1 MARIGAGVAALLL
14 LAACGAPGPRDYSR
28 GLVAV
33 PVGQQAAPPLPVS
46 YQRGVERATSEAPF
60 QRGALAVAA
69 REGGRVETFDLVP
82 CQGGRAI
89 CAGSDRGPAGTL
101 ARTPDWFVVRGLY
114 GRTFWLSHGGDGYV
128 QRGNVLWSL
137 AWSARADGRG
147 EGPGPQP
154 PSGREL
160 GTGPVLETNAPHR

>member
-1 MARIGAGVAALLL
+1 MARIGFGAAALLL
-14 LAACGAPGPRDYSR
+14 LAACGSPPPQDYSHP
-28 GLVAV
+28 LLAI
-33 PVGQQAAPPLPVS
+33 PVGQQDAVPLPLA

-60 QRGALAVAA
+60 QRGALAVVA
-69 REGGRVETFDLVP
+69 REGGFVETFDLVP

-114 GRTFWLSHGGDGYV
+114 GRTFWLSYGGDGYV

-154 PSGREL
+154 A
-160 GTGPVLETNAPHR
+160 TGSEVGVGATLETNAPHR